1 MICVEKMRKYFNKM
15 FDKITAKRII
25 KDIKLNIKY
34 DDIGTKRVGVWWDA
48 ISEGT
53 IKILQ
58 DKGYVVRK
66 SATNNNRFLCYLETL
81 TLESH
86 LMIKNLFQ
94 QKKVRN
100 KICQIIQI

>member
-1 MICVEKMRKYFNKM
+1 MVCVEKMRKYFNKM

-58 DKGYVVRK
+58 DTGYVVRK
-66 SATNNNRFLCYLETL
+66 SATNNNIFFVLFRDVDIGIPLNDEKSVSTK
-81 TLESH
+81 ESEE
-86 LMIKNLFQ
+86 
-94 QKKVRN
+94 
-100 KICQIIQI
+100 